1 MTTKVLNISKNAA
14 SRIKE
19 ILSDKIN
26 SDKIG
31 LRISV
36 KSGGCAGL
44 TYDMSYIDTLNKEDE
59 VVEDNGVK
67 IFIDQKALI
76 YLVGTV
82 MDYKKDKFSSSF
94 VFNCLLNSLSLNT
107 RLPDVIVSIFSFSEM
122 TAITLK
128 FTFGS

>member
-1 MTTKVLNISKNAA
+1 M
-14 SRIKE
+14 
-19 ILSDKIN
+19 N

-44 TYDMSYIDTLNKEDE
+44 TDMSYIDTLNKEDE

-82 MDYKKDKFSSSF
+82 MDYKKDKFSSSLF
-94 VFNCLLNSLSLNT
+94 FKIL
-107 RLPDVIVSIFSFSEM
+107 M
-122 TAITLK
+122 K
-128 FTFGS
+128 

>member
-1 MTTKVLNISKNAA
+1 MTTQVLNISKNAA

-19 ILSDKIN
+19 ILSDKMN

-67 IFIDQKALI
+67 IFIDQNNYSLI
-76 YLVGTV
+76 EIKG
-82 MDYKKDKFSSSF
+82 KQ
-94 VFNCLLNSLSLNT
+94 
-107 RLPDVIVSIFSFSEM
+107 LPYTFTNYQNLKSI
-122 TAITLK
+122 A
-128 FTFGS
+128 